1 MKKQKQEQTGQVN
14 FVWALAGGYLIY
26 LGGKLLYSLYRDGA
40 GSSPV
45 LVVIPAAA
53 VFIGVGF
60 WLLRREWKAYQFGA
74 AHKDDPSTWNDDP
87 VEEALPA
94 WDMSLR
100 SGNTA
105 IASRRTIG
113 QRCGK
118 RGSPGVLLWRTA
130 CWTIWR
136 PSGSRPASGTA
147 QRSGAK
153 PSRLW

>member
-40 GSSPV
+40 DSTPI

-74 AHKDDPSTWNDDP
+74 AHKDDPSTWNYD
-87 VEEALPA
+87 
-94 WDMSLR
+94 
-100 SGNTA
+100 GTA
-105 IASRRTIG
+105 AGGADG
-113 QRCGK
+113 QRQMAG
-118 RGSPGVLLWRTA
+118 GLYPPW
-130 CWTIWR
+130 I
-136 PSGSRPASGTA
+136 
-147 QRSGAK
+147 
-153 PSRLW
+153 